1 MGKKTLK
8 KTKSLAKLQNNIKMY
23 HIIKLMDD
31 KAVKLFSE
39 KNLVF
44 IATVMKDGSPQVSPV
59 WANYDDD
66 GYILVNTA
74 EGRLKHK
81 NILRDPRVAVSV
93 VSKDNPLD
101 MTTIRGTVVELIPD
115 YQYKHADK
123 LTKQYMNRD
132 HYPFKRD
139 GEKRVVL
146 KIKPDKVFVLPELQ
160 MNEE

>member
-1 MGKKTLK
+1 
-8 KTKSLAKLQNNIKMY
+8 
-23 HIIKLMDD
+23 MDD
-31 KAVKLFSE
+31 KVIQLFSA

-59 WANYDDD
+59 WANYDD

-74 EGRLKHK
+74 EGRIKHK

-115 YQYKHADK
+115 YDYSHADT
-123 LTKQYMNRD
+123 LTQQYMGREK
-132 HYPFKRD
+132 YPFKRD
-139 GEKRVVL
+139 DEKRIIL
-146 KIKPDKVFVLPELQ
+146 KIKPDKVFILPELKMQ
-160 MNEE
+160 E